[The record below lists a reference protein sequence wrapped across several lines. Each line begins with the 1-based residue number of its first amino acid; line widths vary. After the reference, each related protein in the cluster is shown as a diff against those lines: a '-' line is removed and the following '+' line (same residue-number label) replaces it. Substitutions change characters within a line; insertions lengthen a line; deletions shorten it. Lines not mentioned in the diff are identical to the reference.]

1 MALAPDPATAASNG
15 IIVCQCAP
23 KLLPETECRGL
34 EPLFCIANTTAI
46 GVCPEIA
53 IATEIWALKAL
64 DHGGAR
70 LHFAGDVRG
79 HIETA
84 RQSYDAACA
93 LLVASI
99 LSPEHSVQLRMLA
112 RRLLAALQPIG
123 HPSGEELLAVS
134 QAAGSIRGMIASR

>member
-1 MALAPDPATAASNG
+1 MAPASDPATVASTG

-23 KLLPETECRGL
+23 KVMPETECRSL
-34 EPLFCIANTTAI
+34 EPRLCIANTTGI

-99 LSPEHSVQLRMLA
+99 LSPEHRVELRMLA
-112 RRLLAALQPIG
+112 RKLLAALQPIG
-123 HPSGEELLAVS
+123 HPSGAELLAVS
-134 QAAGSIRGMIASR
+134 QAAGAIRQVIASR